1 MGRCSAAQAT
11 RRPAPER
18 EASNLLF
25 GRRQLPRPT
34 ASLVQ
39 IRREEQLLSDKHY
52 HVGSQRNQAD
62 RGNRHV
68 HLAVPDHVAEH
79 PLHVGLHR
87 GAKPHVAEAE
97 YHDEEHD
104 EGNQCWKPSMK
115 AQWVLSD
122 EHQLQAHHED
132 DARERGDGGDP
143 EVGRLGLDHIVDV
156 GVEDRVRNGPADDAM
171 IAREDHPFGKHL
183 DVEQLAG
190 RSDLVQGWVFVRL
203 FVGDVFVKGEYE
215 QHVQRCEDWV
225 EVDGQ
230 PLRNC
235 DQALEFILKH
245 PHNVQHDQCN
255 VLVQEKA

>member
-132 DARERGDGGDP
+132 DARERGDRRDP
-143 EVGRLGLDHIVDV
+143 ELGRCLLVQVRYVWLDEDV
-156 GVEDRVRNGPADDAM
+156 ERDEPADEAVVACDG
-171 IAREDHPFGKHL
+171 HPFGKHL
-183 DVEQLAG
+183 RVEEPAG
-190 RSDLVQGWVFVRL
+190 RSDLVQVWHG
-203 FVGDVFVKGEYE
+203 VG
-215 QHVQRCEDWV
+215 
-225 EVDGQ
+225 
-230 PLRNC
+230 
-235 DQALEFILKH
+235 IL
-245 PHNVQHDQCN
+245 V
-255 VLVQEKA
+255 